1 LNWNEVAWAD
11 YCLVAGYCIYHD
23 RPLNSIT
30 TELLT
35 VQGNPVPYSEL
46 VVIMR
51 HKTTFVLVI
60 GGVLKSNV
68 SGP

>member
-1 LNWNEVAWAD
+1 M
-11 YCLVAGYCIYHD
+11 AGYWVYHD

-30 TELLT
+30 TELLM
-35 VQGNPVPYSEL
+35 VQGHPVPYSEL
-46 VVIMR
+46 VVTVQY
-51 HKTTFVLVI
+51 KTTFVLVI

>member
-1 LNWNEVAWAD
+1 M
-11 YCLVAGYCIYHD
+11 AGYCVYHD

-35 VQGNPVPYSEL
+35 VQGNSVPHSEL
-46 VVIMR
+46 VVIILYNI
-51 HKTTFVLVI
+51 TFVVVI

-68 SGP
+68 